1 MAKASEEL
9 LESLHNAVAE
19 DLLDK
24 VKSGEATAQELSAAI
39 KFLKDN
45 GIEASRASSPNLD
58 KLAQTALPTFEDED
72 NEFVRTE
79 GSSGRTLQ

>member
-24 VKSGEATAQELSAAI
+24 VRSGEATAQELSAAI

-45 GIEASRASSPNLD
+45 GIEATRESSPNLG
-58 KLAQTALPTFEDED
+58 KLAQTALPTFDDED
-72 NEFVRTE
+72 NEF
-79 GSSGRTLQ
+79 GRTLQ